1 MSRELYLRQKSA
13 SSAAALIEAP
23 TAADAH
29 ARFGA
34 NAMARITKAF
44 LCHQYLN

>member
-34 NAMARITKAF
+34 NAMSGPNHESLSFSI
-44 LCHQYLN
+44 NI